1 MRMSALRVAPL
12 VSCDADGWRE
22 RVLVNTTAGD
32 GLEHIQVRAGPQG
45 LDIFAF
51 YRVATAQEADVRL
64 RRLVETT
71 IANTPELQFWRI
83 V

>member
-1 MRMSALRVAPL
+1 MSALRIAPL
-12 VSCDADGWRE
+12 VSCDAEAWRE
-22 RVLVNTTAGD
+22 RVLGNSRAGD
-32 GLEHIQVRAGPQG
+32 GLEHVQVRAGPQG

-51 YRVATAQEADVRL
+51 YRVASTQEADIRL

-71 IANTPELQFWRI
+71 LVNTPEFQFWRI